1 MHRTTTKLSLRT
13 SDRCHWCG
21 NPFSFLAI
29 SSLKCIRGCG
39 LPRQWCSAQ
48 RICNSYDCQWQSY
61 HDSCV
66 HWLAMT
72 YWTTQARKN
81 RACPKDGKI
90 TTRAKA
96 RIARGG
102 IPTNNNLS
110 SGCIYPI
117 SFWGLLYAKPYCI
130 QRKSMKSGTSFSQS
144 ASRWPPSIWHTC
156 LHTTWRCSKRRMTS

>member
-1 MHRTTTKLSLRT
+1 MFCVHLSLRQQSDKLEFGELHRTTTKLSLRT

-39 LPRQWCSAQ
+39 LPRQ
-48 RICNSYDCQWQSY
+48 
-61 HDSCV
+61 CV

-117 SFWGLLYAKPYCI
+117 VFWGLLYAEPYCI

>member
-1 MHRTTTKLSLRT
+1 MLRPPERYKDCVKIFRNVLIGFTQPLDKLEFGDLYCATTKLSLRT

-21 NPFSFLAI
+21 NPFSFLTVSA
-29 SSLKCIRGCG
+29 SCCVKRCG
-39 LPRQWCSAQ
+39 LPRQCA
-48 RICNSYDCQWQSY
+48 
-61 HDSCV
+61 

-102 IPTNNNLS
+102 IPTNSNS
-110 SGCIYPI
+110 SLYCLTPI
-117 SFWGLLYAKPYCI
+117 CTLFFAVFHSISIPRHGQRLGLYGFIMEK
-130 QRKSMKSGTSFSQS
+130 
-144 ASRWPPSIWHTC
+144 
-156 LHTTWRCSKRRMTS
+156 